1 MNRVIK
7 DVPLFED
14 LEKGLRRDE
23 NELLFEVKPNDNN
36 TFSTIENTF
45 YEMILLM
52 KNHLGSFFQSSE

>member
-7 DVPLFED
+7 DASLFED

-23 NELLFEVKPNDNN
+23 NELSFKLKPDDIN

-52 KNHLGSFFQSSE
+52 RNHASATSTC